1 MKRILLVALLFSAFN
16 LSAQQTK
23 PFLLL
28 YDDISL
34 KPFADTISVQ
44 PWQKLAIVNT
54 NGNITK
60 VFDGNGKMEQA
71 LWFVK
76 KNLHY

>member
-1 MKRILLVALLFSAFN
+1 M
-16 LSAQQTK
+16 
-23 PFLLL
+23 